1 MTDSYRFF
9 SSFPKE
15 TQWTFM
21 GKMYKVSAPTTASRF
36 FKISDS
42 IDNVKHILIYLKNSY
57 RDNNGDI

>member
-1 MTDSYRFF
+1 
-9 SSFPKE
+9 
-15 TQWTFM
+15 M
-21 GKMYKVSAPTTASRF
+21 GKMYKVSAPTTASGF